1 MATKSIKRPK
11 TFARKKTTTSPI
23 KKIEKKL
30 EKQEEVLE
38 EIKTL
43 IEHEPY
49 QQAASFVEKTSVN
62 TTKEVKSV
70 PAEETPKQTV
80 LVTPE
85 EEKEVELDNTE
96 EQLEESDDEPKKS
109 RKGLWINLI
118 IVFIGSFLIVTFFL
132 FLRQK
137 KLDEIKQLEEANKPS
152 PTAVV
157 SPSPTQVAVDVSAY
171 TISVLNGSGK
181 AGEAAKA
188 KTLLVGEDYT
198 VEIVGN
204 ASESTYDKTVIK
216 VKKSVPSAFVD
227 ALKKSLEPSY
237 VLDPIVAELAD
248 TKNTDV
254 EIIIGSETP

>member
-1 MATKSIKRPK
+1 MATKSIKRSK
-11 TFARKKTTTSPI
+11 TFVRKKTTTSPI

-43 IEHEPY
+43 IENESNHP
-49 QQAASFVEKTSVN
+49 ASSFLEKTSVS

-70 PAEETPKQTV
+70 PIEEKIPEPIAIAPKPKEEVV
-80 LVTPE
+80 L
-85 EEKEVELDNTE
+85 EEKEE
-96 EQLEESDDEPKKS
+96 EQEEETNEPKKS
-109 RKGLWINLI
+109 RKALWINLF

-137 KLDEIKQLEEANKPS
+137 KIDEIKQLEANT
-152 PTAVV
+152 PTPTVAV
-157 SPSPTQVAVDVSAY
+157 SSSPTQVPVDISKY

-198 VEIVGN
+198 VETVGN
-204 ASESTYDKTVIK
+204 ASESTYEETLIK
-216 VKKSVPSAFVD
+216 AKKSVPSAFID
-227 ALKKSLEPSY
+227 ALKKSLESSY
-237 VLDPIVAELAD
+237 VLDPIVAEFAD